1 MILRDLVEVFAF
13 MFLTGLG
20 AFRLIVPAFLRTRAM
35 YAVLVTGIGFAQ
47 FSIVV
52 AYAIYAEKPVATAVS
67 LAAIVGAVTLLL
79 SVLGAKRVFAQ
90 GWLQVPATLPRR
102 EVVLTSLAGVAVI
115 GVLAIVLSPVLK
127 TGVASTPFRIGI
139 DQVGYAESAQ
149 FLREGGTTGSI
160 RARLLT
166 ELGTASPEIANQ
178 QNLKDLRFES
188 YVDSEFL
195 LKAKRWGYPGTLAA
209 MTALTG
215 TPHVFS
221 LAFLILI
228 FDFALTLGVVYY
240 LVRVH
245 HGLPRAFAMCVTL
258 AVALNCNLLN
268 VYYEGQYAQ
277 VFSTPFVL
285 IYLTIYLRARGIRDY
300 RRAGRSLLMFS
311 ATSAL
316 MVAALFSAFNESLIL
331 LIAIIAVTTAL
342 DLIFYRE
349 TNVAALGVAVIG
361 FLGGAAILWP
371 LSRNWIAYTFANL
384 SGLARAG
391 FWQPHWASLAEM
403 IGLWN
408 MYGTPG
414 YTLMARPPLDATANA
429 ILSVIAAIV
438 IVRLFLRSD
447 SLDRTFWIA
456 PFVLILLEYVKSRYV
471 DDILN
476 YPFMKLYTAFLPLV
490 CIVAFVAIYRFGN
503 QFGRRGRWFAYA
515 TALTVIITG
524 GTYIEQ
530 YLRESGVVT
539 PEMFALYNGGN
550 ERRFDDFALIT
561 RDSSI
566 HENMFVPI
574 LSMHWLDQ
582 SDTQKLLARDLDRKI
597 VLVLSDRGMTCRRC
611 LTTYFAGDIVY
622 EDSSSVFINTRLPVR
637 LFCDQHAFNR
647 SIDELGM
654 DGQKQW
660 VEETRAIDGSYITS
674 YRQCDFNYLQKL
686 IVRAVRAEQPHG

>member
-1 MILRDLVEVFAF
+1 LILRDLLEVFAF

-20 AFRLIVPAFLRTRAM
+20 AFRLIVPAFLRTRAL
-35 YAVLVTGIGFAQ
+35 YVILVTGIGFAQ

-52 AYAIYAEKPVATAVS
+52 AYVIYAEKPVATALS
-67 LAAIVGAVTLLL
+67 LAALVGAVTLLL
-79 SVLGAKRVFAQ
+79 SLIGATRGVTQ
-90 GWLQVPATLPRR
+90 GWLQIPANWLAR
-102 EVVLTSLAGVAVI
+102 EVIFTSLSGVAAL
-115 GVLAIVLSPVLK
+115 GVLAIVLWPVLK
-127 TGVASTPFRIGI
+127 TGLATTPFRIGI
-139 DQVGYAESAQ
+139 DQVGYGESAQ

-160 RARLLT
+160 RTRLLK
-166 ELGTASPEIANQ
+166 ELGTTSPEIANQ

-209 MTALTG
+209 MTAFTG
-215 TPHVFS
+215 SPHVFS

-228 FDFALTLGVVYY
+228 FDFALTLGIVYY

-245 HGLPRAFAMCVTL
+245 HGLPRAFGMCAML
-258 AVALNCNLLN
+258 AIAMNCNLLN

-277 VFSTPFVL
+277 VFATPFVL

-300 RRAGRSLLMFS
+300 RRARRSLLMFS

-316 MVAALFSAFNESLIL
+316 MVAALFSAFNESLVL
-331 LIAIIAVTTAL
+331 LVAIVAVTTAL
-342 DLIFYRE
+342 DLVFYRK
-349 TNVAALGVAVIG
+349 TSLAALEVAIIG

-403 IGLWN
+403 IGLCN
-408 MYGTPG
+408 MYVTPG
-414 YTLMARPPLDATANA
+414 YTLMARSPLDAAANA
-429 ILSVIAAIV
+429 ILSVIAAVMIG
-438 IVRLFLRSD
+438 RFFLRSG

-456 PFVLILLEYVKSRYV
+456 PFVLILVEYVKSRYV

-490 CIVAFVAIYRFGN
+490 CVVAFVAIYRFGN
-503 QFGRRGRWFAYA
+503 QFGRKGRWLGYTA
-515 TALTVIITG
+515 TLVAIITG
-524 GTYIEQ
+524 GTYIMQ
-530 YLRESGVVT
+530 YVRESGVVT

-550 ERRFDDFALIT
+550 ERRFDDYALIT

-582 SDTQKLLARDLDRKI
+582 SDTQKLLARDLDKKI
-597 VLVLSDRGMTCRRC
+597 VLVLSDRGMTCRLC
-611 LTTYFAGDIVY
+611 LTTYFAGDVIY
-622 EDSSSVFINTRLPVR
+622 EDSSSVFINTQLPVR
-637 LFCDQHAFNR
+637 LFCDKHAFNR
-647 SIDELGM
+647 NVDSLGM

-660 VEETRAIDGSYITS
+660 VEDKRAIDGSYVTS

-686 IVRAVRAEQPHG
+686 IVRASRSEESHD